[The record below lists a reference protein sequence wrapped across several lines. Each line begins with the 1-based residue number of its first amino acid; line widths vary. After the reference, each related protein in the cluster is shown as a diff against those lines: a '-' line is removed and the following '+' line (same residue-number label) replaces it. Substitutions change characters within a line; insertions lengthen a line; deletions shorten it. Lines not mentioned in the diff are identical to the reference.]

1 MTLYTWQED
10 DHITYGHDV
19 FASMSP
25 WRSYEAAH
33 SALILGPVGVGKTHP
48 AQASGHIACRRR
60 DAQRAGRAP
69 TDRCAARCRRRRA
82 PAATAGRDRPVARP
96 DRGDLTARQREVLTL
111 LAEGLSN
118 AEIAERLYISPRTV
132 EHHVSSILSTLNL
145 KSRAEAAAHAVR
157 RSIAHRS

>member
-1 MTLYTWQED
+1 MAFADAGLDHDLAGTRLELAELLAD
-10 DHITYGHDV
+10 DRPAVDV
-19 FASMSP
+19 AET
-25 WRSYEAAH
+25 RSALDGLRRIGALRDADAAAH
-33 SALILGPVGVGKTHP
+33 LLRRLGAT
-48 AQASGHIACRRR
+48 
-60 DAQRAGRAP
+60 GRS
-69 TDRCAARCRRRRA
+69 R
-82 PAATAGRDRPVARP
+82 RP
-96 DRGDLTARQREVLTL
+96 DRGDLTARQREVLTR